1 MKLCKILFVFFK
13 IKQVPEM
20 KDKVNESL
28 SAIQGLIDK
37 NKLSIGSK
45 ISGPLRSKVINIYTN
60 GWQ

>member
-1 MKLCKILFVFFK
+1 MFFFK